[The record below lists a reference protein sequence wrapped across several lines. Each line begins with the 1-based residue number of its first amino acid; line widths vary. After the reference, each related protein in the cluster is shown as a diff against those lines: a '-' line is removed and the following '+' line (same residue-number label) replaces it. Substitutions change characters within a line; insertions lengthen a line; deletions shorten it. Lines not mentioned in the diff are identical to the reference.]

1 MDELKI
7 TRSVELE
14 APVEDIWPALTD
26 PALLGD
32 WLDAEVELDV
42 GPAGR
47 GRLIERDG
55 VVRTVEVEEVT
66 EARRV
71 TYRWSPEDGSGP
83 ASVVRF
89 ELEEAVGSTRVIV
102 TETLVPAP
110 GAPTASAV
118 GSRWTMRLVLLGFC
132 LLRAPVAYG

>member
-1 MDELKI
+1 MDEVKI
-7 TRSVELE
+7 TRSVEVD
-14 APVEDIWPALTD
+14 ASAEDVWPALTD
-26 PALLGD
+26 PTLLGD
-32 WLDAEVELDV
+32 WLDADVELDI

-71 TYRWSPEDGSGP
+71 TFRWSPEDGSGP

-89 ELEEAVGSTRVIV
+89 DLEEAVGSTRVIV

-110 GAPTASAV
+110 GGPTASAV
-118 GSRWTMRLVLLGFC
+118 GSRWTMRLVLLGC
-132 LLRAPVAYG
+132 YLLRAPVACG